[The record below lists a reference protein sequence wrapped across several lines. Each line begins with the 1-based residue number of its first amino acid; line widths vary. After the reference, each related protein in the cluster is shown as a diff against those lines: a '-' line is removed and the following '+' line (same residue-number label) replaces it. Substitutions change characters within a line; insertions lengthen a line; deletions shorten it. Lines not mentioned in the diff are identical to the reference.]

1 MHRLFS
7 KVMSTFDF
15 YHHYVTLHY
24 STFTL
29 FMQLLTVGFGLA
41 SCITGFR
48 HKFMWIT
55 AIGCLLDTIVT
66 TILANTAMFLILHHA
81 ILLFYA
87 VVPPLL
93 IFYTVGRMV
102 ISSYFFGETQNLS
115 DPNYI
120 CHIICVITHI
130 ILWFPFIL
138 ITVVFIVWLI

>member
-29 FMQLLTVGFGLA
+29 FMQLMTVGFGLA

-102 ISSYFFGETQNLS
+102 TSSYFFGETQNLS

-130 ILWFPFIL
+130 ILWFPLIL